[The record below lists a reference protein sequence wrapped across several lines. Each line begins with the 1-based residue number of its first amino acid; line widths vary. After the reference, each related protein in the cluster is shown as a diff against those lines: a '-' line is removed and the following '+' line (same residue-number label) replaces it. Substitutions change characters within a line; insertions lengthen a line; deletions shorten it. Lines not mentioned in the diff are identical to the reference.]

1 MNDNIFITAENID
14 ISRQDKITGYD
25 SQFDLC
31 IETSYYS
38 IQISPIIIEHVESR
52 QLDVLSEIQNNWN
65 QQEPKNI
72 HQFALTLK
80 YLLQL

>member
-1 MNDNIFITAENID
+1 MNSNIIITAENID
-14 ISRQDKITGYD
+14 ISRHDEITGYD

-31 IETSYYS
+31 IETSYYNVKL
-38 IQISPIIIEHVESR
+38 SPIIIEHVSSR
-52 QLDVLSEIQNNWN
+52 QLDVLLEIQNTWN